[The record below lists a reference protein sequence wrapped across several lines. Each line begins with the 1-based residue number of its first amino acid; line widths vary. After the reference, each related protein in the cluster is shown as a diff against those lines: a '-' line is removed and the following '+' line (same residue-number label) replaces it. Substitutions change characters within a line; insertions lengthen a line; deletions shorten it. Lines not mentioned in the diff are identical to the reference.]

1 MQISEHLKGILITT
15 LGVIILSPD
24 ALLIR
29 LLNTDTWTAVFWRG
43 VAFAVGILVLMLL
56 TYRQKTVQQ
65 FKKVGKAG
73 LLIGLI
79 FGFSSLCFTASI
91 QNTSIANTLVII
103 ATAPVFASLFSW
115 LFLKEKVHLRTGIA
129 MLIVFTA
136 IASIMSNSFQAGGFW
151 GDLFALGTAIFMATS
166 FTLTRRHKEI
176 NMVPAM
182 VLSGIVSAFIA
193 SLIISNTTGSYKL
206 NSDAI
211 PYLILGGLV
220 VTIAFALITLGP
232 RYISAPEVSLI
243 MPLEIVFGSYLGW
256 IFLSERP
263 SNLTIIGGFAVV
275 LTLIIHSWLSLKAQ
289 QKLVE

>member
-1 MQISEHLKGILITT
+1 MQISPHLKGILITT

-43 VAFAVGILVLMLL
+43 LAFAAGVLVLMIL
-56 TYRQKTVQQ
+56 TYRQKTLHQ

-79 FGFSSLCFTASI
+79 FGLSSLCFTASI

-103 ATAPVFASLFSW
+103 ATSPVFASLFSW
-115 LFLKEKVHLRTGIA
+115 IFLKEKVHLRTWIA

-136 IASIMSNSFQAGGFW
+136 IASIMSNSFQSGGFW
-151 GDLFALGTAIFMATS
+151 GDLLALGTAIFMATS

-182 VLSGIVSAFIA
+182 MLSGIVSAAIA
-193 SLIISNTTGSYKL
+193 SLIISNTTGSYAL
-206 NSDAI
+206 ESAVI
-211 PYLILGGLV
+211 PYLIIGGIV

-263 SNLTIIGGFAVV
+263 SNLTMIGGFAIV
-275 LTLIIHSWLSLKAQ
+275 LTLIVHAWLSLISTA
-289 QKLVE
+289 ETS

>member
-1 MQISEHLKGILITT
+1 
-15 LGVIILSPD
+15 VIILSPD

-43 VAFAVGILVLMLL
+43 VAFAVGTLILLLL
-56 TYRQKTVQQ
+56 TYREKSLQQ

-91 QNTSIANTLVII
+91 QNTNIANTLVII

-115 LFLKEKVHLRTGIA
+115 LFLKEKVHLRTWVA

-136 IASIMSNSFQAGGFW
+136 IAFIMSNSVQAGGFW
-151 GDLFALGTAIFMATS
+151 GDLLALGTAIFMATS

-193 SLIISNTTGSYKL
+193 SLIIANTTGSYRL
-206 NSDAI
+206 EPAAI

-263 SNLTIIGGFAVV
+263 SNLTMIGGFSIV
-275 LTLIIHSWLSLKAQ
+275 LTLIVHAWLSLKTQA
-289 QKLVE
+289 ESS